1 MITCFL
7 TNWGVT
13 IALGLL
19 LTLSEWLAKTKK
31 FEENGL
37 FDLTTHFLKSIL
49 ILVKLRRTKVCPSLK
64 LEWCM
69 MLRLNQ
75 SQTWAQHLR

>member
-49 ILVKLRRTKVCPSLK
+49 HKGDKK
-64 LEWCM
+64 
-69 MLRLNQ
+69 
-75 SQTWAQHLR
+75 

>member
-1 MITCFL
+1 MITCFV

-19 LTLSEWLAKTKK
+19 LTLSEWLAKTKR

-37 FDLTTHFLKSIL
+37 LDLITHFLR
-49 ILVKLRRTKVCPSLK
+49 VVLRKGDQK
-64 LEWCM
+64 
-69 MLRLNQ
+69 
-75 SQTWAQHLR
+75 

>member
-7 TNWGVT
+7 TNWGAT

-19 LTLSEWLAKTKK
+19 LTASEWLAKTKR

-37 FDLTTHFLKSIL
+37 LDLTTNFLKIVL
-49 ILVKLRRTKVCPSLK
+49 HKETKK
-64 LEWCM
+64 
-69 MLRLNQ
+69 
-75 SQTWAQHLR
+75 

>member
-1 MITCFL
+1 MITCFV

-13 IALGLL
+13 IVLGLL

-37 FDLTTHFLKSIL
+37 LDLTTNFLR
-49 ILVKLRRTKVCPSLK
+49 VVLRKGDRK
-64 LEWCM
+64 
-69 MLRLNQ
+69 
-75 SQTWAQHLR
+75 

>member
-1 MITCFL
+1 MITCFV

-19 LTLSEWLAKTKK
+19 LTLSEWLAKTKR

-37 FDLTTHFLKSIL
+37 LDLIAHFLKI
-49 ILVKLRRTKVCPSLK
+49 VLRKETKK
-64 LEWCM
+64 
-69 MLRLNQ
+69 
-75 SQTWAQHLR
+75 

>member
-13 IALGLL
+13 IVLGLL
-19 LTLSEWLAKTKK
+19 LTTSEWLAKTKR

-37 FDLTTHFLKSIL
+37 LDLTTNFLKI
-49 ILVKLRRTKVCPSLK
+49 VLRKETKK
-64 LEWCM
+64 
-69 MLRLNQ
+69 
-75 SQTWAQHLR
+75 

>member
-1 MITCFL
+1 MITYFL

-19 LTLSEWLAKTKK
+19 LTASEWLAKTKR

-37 FDLTTHFLKSIL
+37 LDLTTNFLKIVL
-49 ILVKLRRTKVCPSLK
+49 HKETKK
-64 LEWCM
+64 
-69 MLRLNQ
+69 
-75 SQTWAQHLR
+75 